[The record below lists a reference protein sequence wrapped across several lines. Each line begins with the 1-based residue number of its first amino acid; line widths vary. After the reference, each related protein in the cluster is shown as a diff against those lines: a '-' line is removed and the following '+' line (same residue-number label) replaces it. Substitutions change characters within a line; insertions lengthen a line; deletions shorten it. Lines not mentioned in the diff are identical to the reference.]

1 MTTMTTESRDVQAR
15 RQFDAFSHFPPAV
28 HAAALRLLE
37 AITQIVPQA
46 PAPPP
51 EGTPPRYP
59 RRALELAVLDALAP
73 LHPMG
78 ASPRDLA
85 QVLPYSHQEIS
96 RMLQGLVLVG
106 TVHRLGHGYFV
117 LGPEIPTEERL
128 RKLGVQTTRPY
139 AHGQARLPVQDL
151 PPSTRY
157 AAQIASIVAQETSRE
172 TTTSATPGGAR
183 RKRAAP

>member
-1 MTTMTTESRDVQAR
+1 MTTESRDDQAQ

-37 AITQIVPQA
+37 AITQMVPQA

-59 RRALELAVLDALAP
+59 RSALELAVLDALAP

-85 QVLPYSHQEIS
+85 QVLPYPHQEIS

-117 LGPEIPTEERL
+117 LGPPMSEEERL
-128 RKLGVQTTRPY
+128 QKLGVHTTRPHLHAY
-139 AHGQARLPVQDL
+139 ARLPMQDL
-151 PPSTRY
+151 TPSTRY
-157 AAQIASIVAQETSRE
+157 AAQIARIVAQGESNTAS
-172 TTTSATPGGAR
+172 
-183 RKRAAP
+183 